1 MWGLFGYALLGE
13 LELERKEAAA
23 VTTDVGLLMGAFGA
37 RGTLVAAPP
46 GGGFELAATSDG
58 LVLRMR
64 SAAAAGLVATS
75 AEVQRLR
82 VLLQAAYRGAPF
94 LGGRLTPAVEVGA
107 RYDGGDAENGAGL
120 LVGGSLGYTVP
131 AAGLSLAAS
140 GGGLLLHESGT
151 FSEWGAGG
159 SLRLTPGV
167 AGRGVALRVEPTW
180 GTAGGSAVRLWTAP
194 GAARAGNAATVPAG
208 RLTAE
213 LSYGV
218 AAFRGHGLLTPY
230 AGVVL
235 SDRGERTWRLGGRLN
250 LDPGFS
256 MSVEGIRSEHAG
268 GHPAPEHTLMLRGS
282 LVR

>member
-1 MWGLFGYALLGE
+1 M
-13 LELERKEAAA
+13 
-23 VTTDVGLLMGAFGA
+23 
-37 RGTLVAAPP
+37 
-46 GGGFELAATSDG
+46 
-58 LVLRMR
+58 
-64 SAAAAGLVATS
+64 
-75 AEVQRLR
+75 
-82 VLLQAAYRGAPF
+82 
-94 LGGRLTPAVEVGA
+94 
-107 RYDGGDAENGAGL
+107 
-120 LVGGSLGYTVP
+120 GGSLGYTVP

-208 RLTAE
+208 RLAAE

-230 AGVVL
+230 AGSGPVRPRRAHVATGWAPEPRSRL
-235 SDRGERTWRLGGRLN
+235 LDER
-250 LDPGFS
+250 
-256 MSVEGIRSEHAG
+256 G
-268 GHPAPEHTLMLRGS
+268 GHPQRARRRPPGPGAYPHAARQPGPLKGSPPQLAKAKAAPGICRYRETRASPSLRVAKPPGVFS
-282 LVR
+282 SPYPAAFFVSP